1 MVVLDR
7 RLEKAA
13 PVLDSTVERS
23 VPLIDFKKM
32 GHWNMITMKKPAAA
46 TAALCFATGLAVTFG
61 GMASAAEE
69 VSYRLDVEP
78 ILQSRCVSCHQQDGD
93 GLKAS
98 GLDLSSYEGL
108 MKGTKHG
115 PIIVP
120 GDPLVSNLNVL
131 IEGRA
136 SASLRMPHNQRP
148 LLRAQQD
155 IIRDWV
161 KQGAK
166 NN

>member
-1 MVVLDR
+1 MLESDR
-7 RLEKAA
+7 RRLAPLTDLKEK
-13 PVLDSTVERS
+13 
-23 VPLIDFKKM
+23 
-32 GHWNMITMKKPAAA
+32 GHWTMITPKKPAAVM
-46 TAALCFATGLAVTFG
+46 AALCIVAGLSVAFAGK
-61 GMASAAEE
+61 ASAAEE
-69 VSYRLDVEP
+69 VSYRLDVQP
-78 ILQSRCVSCHQQDGD
+78 ILQSRCVSCHQGEGE

-115 PIIVP
+115 SIIVP
-120 GDPLVSNLNVL
+120 GEPLVSNLNVL

-148 LLRAQQD
+148 LLKAQQE
-155 IIRDWV
+155 ILRDWV